1 MAFLHSEL
9 YSYPAFIK
17 EIVTILNEGGTTM
30 IDRNN
35 TNGNNMIPFF
45 VSDLDANA
53 GVKLNEDTYEVF
65 VNGSFVGRKTL
76 KNQGENLSDIDDF
89 LRNQGFSDFTTSVDG
104 DHYMIEAGN
113 QQKNYSNALS
123 VYFNNR

>member
-1 MAFLHSEL
+1 
-9 YSYPAFIK
+9 
-17 EIVTILNEGGTTM
+17 M
-30 IDRNN
+30 IDRNS
-35 TNGNNMIPFF
+35 TNGNNMNPFIITDF
-45 VSDLDANA
+45 DAST

-104 DHYMIEAGN
+104 DHYMIEVSN
-113 QQKNYSNALS
+113 QEDNFSNALS

>member
-9 YSYPAFIK
+9 YSYPTLIK
-17 EIVTILNEGGTTM
+17 EIVTILNEGGTYM

-35 TNGNNMIPFF
+35 TNGNNMIPFV
-45 VSDLDANA
+45 VSDLDAGA

-65 VNGSFVGRKTL
+65 VNGNFVGRKTL

-89 LRNQGFSDFTTSVDG
+89 LRKQGFSDFTTSVDG
-104 DHYMIEAGN
+104 DHYMIEVRN
-113 QQKNYSNALS
+113 QEDNFADALS